1 MGVFSE
7 INRLVKQAQL
17 IMPPVYKPEVY
28 RKGADNIVKAV
39 KKVPNAAWGVIGTGA
54 GLAKSIADRKWTV
67 PISPMTPMS
76 PVITVGKERPEGSW
90 GDYVRAGWDAG
101 YNHGDMA
108 AAGMIEGAANSIPF
122 AKFEAP
128 SRFADFVQNEK
139 IENGMDPEVS
149 GTMRNRGALAGSI
162 TASLPV
168 WSVAGKVLNIAGKAV
183 APYVKANPALVGRIA
198 ENFGPV
204 PVIAGENILENH
216 KTSRRI
222 DRKMQ
227 LLRELGGV
235 PHDDSAIGTA
245 RSGTDRTNADLQA
258 MRDYAEAYGPYTEEE
273 RERRLEAYLG
283 ELRKRQ
289 RGS

>member
-1 MGVFSE
+1 MGILSE
-7 INRLVKQAQL
+7 IRHIVKQAHL
-17 IMPPVYKPEVY
+17 IMPQVYKPEVY
-28 RKGADNIVKAV
+28 RKGSDNIVKAV

-67 PISPMTPMS
+67 PIAPMTPMS
-76 PVITVGKERPEGSW
+76 PVMTVGEERPDGSW
-90 GDYVRAGWDAG
+90 GDYVRAGWNAG
-101 YNHGDMA
+101 YNHGDMV
-108 AAGMIEGAANSIPF
+108 AAGMIEGAADSIPF

-128 SRFADFVQNEK
+128 SRFADFVQDEK
-139 IENGMDPEVS
+139 VENGMDAEVA
-149 GTMRNRGALAGSI
+149 GTMHNRGALAGSI

-168 WSVAGKVLNIAGKAV
+168 WSVAGKGLNIAGKAV
-183 APYVKANPALVGRIA
+183 APYIKANPAVVGRVA

-204 PVIAGENILENH
+204 PIIAGENILENH
-216 KTSRRI
+216 KASRRI

-235 PHDDSAIGTA
+235 PHDDSAIGAA
-245 RSGTDRTNADLQA
+245 RSGTDRTNSDIQA
-258 MRDYAEAYGPYTEEE
+258 MRDYAEAPGPYTGEE

-289 RGS
+289 QGS